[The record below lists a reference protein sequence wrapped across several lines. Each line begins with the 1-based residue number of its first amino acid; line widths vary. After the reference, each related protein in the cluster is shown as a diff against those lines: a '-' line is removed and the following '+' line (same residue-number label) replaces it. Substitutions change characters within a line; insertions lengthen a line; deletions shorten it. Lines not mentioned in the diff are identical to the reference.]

1 MSKRMSQAYLAGC
14 LNGDA
19 WFSSPQKSSP
29 NGYLCL
35 RCADE
40 DFATAFSNAITAG
53 FCVPSRVTVDERGYY
68 LVRKNNGF
76 GRFELLREFEPY
88 SQPEMGVWLR
98 GLFDSEGSVKLSP
111 KPASGPRSWDRRI
124 GMFVT
129 DEAIL
134 IRASEMLA
142 ALGIDS
148 RIRDWKAG
156 TGHKGTKPVYALLL
170 NSSQTNY
177 SRFADLVGSSIARKR
192 EALER
197 IPQTYVNAPV
207 MEVQP

>member
-1 MSKRMSQAYLAGC
+1 MSQAYLAGC

-19 WFSSPQKSSP
+19 WISGPQKSSP

-40 DFATAFSNAITAG
+40 DFATAFSDAITTG
-53 FCVPSRVTVDERGYY
+53 FSVPSKVTIDERGYY

-88 SQPEMGVWLR
+88 SQPEMGIWLR
-98 GLFDSEGSVKLSP
+98 GLFDSEGSVNLSP
-111 KPASGPRSWDRRI
+111 KPANGPRSWDRRV

-129 DEAIL
+129 EEDIL
-134 IRASEMLA
+134 VRASEMLE
-142 ALGIDS
+142 ALGISS
-148 RIRDWKAG
+148 RIRDWQSG
-156 TGHKGTKPVYALLL
+156 SGHKGEKPVYALLL
-170 NSSQTNY
+170 NSSQENY
-177 SRFADLVGSSIARKR
+177 SKFSQLVGSSIARKR
-192 EALER
+192 EILER
-197 IPQTYVNAPV
+197 LPLSYASSTV